1 MPLSPAVAK
10 TTRLPIPAKAL
21 HPTPKARLLRQALI
35 PIFHCTTEPC
45 WGQASPATTQEEV
58 PGSFVH
64 SRRAVP
70 TDTC

>member
-10 TTRLPIPAKAL
+10 TTRLPIPAKAS
-21 HPTPKARLLRQALI
+21 HATPKARLLRQALI

-58 PGSFVH
+58 ARFFFPQQK
-64 SRRAVP
+64 SRAH
-70 TDTC
+70 